1 MSITAFTNETETA
14 ETAETGEAMPVR
26 AEDGL
31 RQEAIATLK
40 RKRKFANDLFAY
52 AFVNG
57 VLWVIWALTDR
68 STDGGIPW
76 PAWVSIIWGF
86 FLAVDAWRTFGRWP
100 GSLHQ
105 PITEADIER
114 EMRRL
119 QPPQA

>member
-1 MSITAFTNETETA
+1 MSITAPRNETETG
-14 ETAETGEAMPVR
+14 ETGEAMPAR
-26 AEDGL
+26 SEDEL

-52 AFVNG
+52 VAVNG
-57 VLWVIWALTDR
+57 VLWLIWVLTDR

-86 FLAVDAWRTFGRWP
+86 FLALDAWRTFSRWP
-100 GSLHQ
+100 GSLRR

-114 EMRRL
+114 EMRRS